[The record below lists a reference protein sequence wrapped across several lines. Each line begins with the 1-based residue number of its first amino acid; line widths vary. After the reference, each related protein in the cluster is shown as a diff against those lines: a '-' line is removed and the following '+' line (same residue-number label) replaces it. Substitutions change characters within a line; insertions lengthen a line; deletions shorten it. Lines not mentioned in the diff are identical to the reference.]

1 MQNHMPQLASIKREG
16 QPEEF
21 GTDTGLP
28 DGYVHAEEAYPNTSG
43 FIPVGYRLLVMPI
56 SVPKKS
62 AGGIELVEETTGRD
76 EMAQIKG
83 RLIAVGDGCWKDTPK
98 ATDYPQPGDQIVFG
112 KYAGL
117 PWLGHDGGKYRI
129 LNDTD
134 VIGLEVEN
142 AS

>member
-1 MQNHMPQLASIKREG
+1 MQ
-16 QPEEF
+16 
-21 GTDTGLP
+21 
-28 DGYVHAEEAYPNTSG
+28 NTSG

-98 ATDYPQPGDQIVFG
+98 AADYPKPGDQIVFG